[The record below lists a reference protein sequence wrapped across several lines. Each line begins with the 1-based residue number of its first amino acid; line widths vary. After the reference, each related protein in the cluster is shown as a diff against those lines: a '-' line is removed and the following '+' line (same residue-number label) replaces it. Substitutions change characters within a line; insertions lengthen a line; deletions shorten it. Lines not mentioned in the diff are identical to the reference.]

1 MKSPIILGKINE
13 HGQAM
18 LPVTVIA
25 ADGLEVE
32 IESLVSLQYNGAM
45 AVSEELARRL
55 GWRKLG
61 ARRVRIGFQS
71 VIMDHYLGT
80 LLVNG
85 EPFQTVILGGTKAE
99 AMIGQKFLS
108 DKKMTLDFTNNLIT
122 LE

>member
-1 MKSPIILGKINE
+1 MKNQIILGKINE

-45 AVSEELARRL
+45 AICEELARRL

-85 EPFQTVILGGTKAE
+85 EPFQTVILGGTKSE
-99 AMIGQKFLS
+99 ALVGQKFFS
-108 DKKMTLDFTNNLIT
+108 DKKLTLDFTNNLIT